1 MPPPHN
7 AKPAESVWARPD
19 EARPDEARPD
29 EGQRPDDGSPA
40 AVSGRSAGRTLV
52 GGMSSGGTSTGGMS
66 SGGTSTGGM
75 SSGGMSRD
83 AAPAGGESVGGA
95 SVGGWPSRFLAVLRE
110 TGNVSAA
117 ARQAGT
123 SRSVC
128 YRHRLRHAGFA
139 AAWEDPLEEA
149 SDRLEMEA
157 FRRAVDGVGEERF
170 FGGRVIGEVTR
181 YSDSLLMFL
190 LRARRPAI
198 YGPRPETD
206 AVKSGAGRTGA
217 DETENDEQFL
227 ARLRRRMAALAED
240 GGPGGGGSAGQP
252 LGHADRPP
260 RRRGGGA
267 AS

>member
-1 MPPPHN
+1 MPPPGN

-19 EARPDEARPD
+19 KARPGKARAD
-29 EGQRPDDGSPA
+29 EGQRSDDGSPA
-40 AVSGRSAGRTLV
+40 EVSGRSAGRTLV
-52 GGMSSGGTSTGGMS
+52 GGMSAGGAS
-66 SGGTSTGGM
+66 SGGA

-83 AAPAGGESVGGA
+83 AAPAGGGSVGGA

-128 YRHRLRHAGFA
+128 YRHRRRHAGFA
-139 AAWEDPLEEA
+139 AAWEDALEEA
-149 SDRLEMEA
+149 ADRLEMEA

-206 AVKSGAGRTGA
+206 AVKSAA

-240 GGPGGGGSAGQP
+240 GGPGG
-252 LGHADRPP
+252 D
-260 RRRGGGA
+260 
-267 AS
+267 